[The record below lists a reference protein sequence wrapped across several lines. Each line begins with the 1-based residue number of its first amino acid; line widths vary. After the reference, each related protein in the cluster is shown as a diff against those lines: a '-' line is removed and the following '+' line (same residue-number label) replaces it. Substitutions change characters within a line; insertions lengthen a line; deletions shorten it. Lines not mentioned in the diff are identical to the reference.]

1 MNQNLPHSILITGAA
16 GGIGSALAD
25 AYAAPGVTL
34 LLHGRKEAQ
43 LAAVAAR
50 CAARGARV
58 RTRALDLH
66 DRPAL
71 QAWIAQAAAET
82 PIDLAFVNAGVN
94 IRVDPA
100 LGAERW
106 SEVENLIAVNILASF
121 ATVDAL
127 LPGMRAR
134 GSGRIAL
141 MSSLSGYYGLPVS
154 PSYSASKAALKAYG
168 EAMRG
173 LLAAEG
179 IGVTVVMPG
188 FVASPMEQAFPGPK
202 PFLWSAEKAARVIKH
217 RLEGNPARISFP
229 FPLDFGSWITA
240 VLPAAVSQRL
250 IALMGYGRD

>member
-1 MNQNLPHSILITGAA
+1 MSRTVPSTVLITGAS
-16 GGIGSALAD
+16 GGIGSALAE

-34 LLHGRKEAQ
+34 LLHGRDTVQ

-50 CAARGARV
+50 CAALGAVV
-58 RTRALDLH
+58 RTQAIDARDL
-66 DRPAL
+66 PAF
-71 QAWIAQAAAET
+71 QAWLVETAAQT

-106 SEVENLIAVNILASF
+106 SEVENLVAINVLAAF

-127 LPGMRAR
+127 LPAMRAR
-134 GSGRIAL
+134 KRGQIAL
-141 MSSLSGYYGLPVS
+141 MSSLAGYHGLPIS

-179 IGVTVVMPG
+179 VGVTVVMPG
-188 FVASPMEQAFPGPK
+188 FVATPMERAFAGPK
-202 PFLWSAEKAARVIKH
+202 PFLWSAARAARVIRR

-229 FPLDFGSWITA
+229 FPLDFGSWVTA
-240 VLPAAVSQRL
+240 VLPAALAQRV
-250 IALMGYGRD
+250 IALIGYGR